1 MSVPVQIG
9 EIHFLFEF
17 EVIFEI
23 TELIPTFTRD
33 KNLAR
38 YRVLSLRQCLVF
50 INV

>member
-9 EIHFLFEF
+9 EIHFLFVIK
-17 EVIFEI
+17 VIFES
-23 TELIPTFTRD
+23 TELIPTFTKD

-50 INV
+50 INM